1 MALAQTE
8 GVCSRAGIEYAIAFP
23 LENRVGHFANVV
35 VVVHQQDGL
44 GSSPACGLALRPAR
58 ESGRALRIYCRQVD
72 PEGRAAGGRA
82 FHRDGPSA
90 LADDPE
96 NGGEPET
103 RSLADLLGGEER
115 LEDARL
121 RALVHSGSGI
131 LDRE

>member
-1 MALAQTE
+1 MTTSASNRSIRS
-8 GVCSRAGIEYAIAFP
+8 GWRSHKRRASAAVRASSMRAFP

-82 FHRDGPSA
+82 LHRDGPSA
-90 LADDPE
+90 LAVDPVY
-96 NGGEPET
+96 GGEIEMS
-103 RSLADLLGGEER
+103 SLAD
-115 LEDARL
+115 
-121 RALVHSGSGI
+121 
-131 LDRE
+131 